1 MNPAMTPSKRDIN
14 QMVKTTVI
22 EILRRECVIDTDDPA
37 VIEQACVEQERLA
50 QMILKR
56 LNSTLPRT

>member
-1 MNPAMTPSKRDIN
+1 MTPSKRDIN

-22 EILRRECVIDTDDPA
+22 EILRRQCVIDTDDPE
-37 VIEQACVEQERLA
+37 VIEQACIEQERLV

-56 LNSTLPRT
+56 LNSTLPHT